1 MEPIANDVTLKAA
14 AAIILQAMEA
24 NAPVLDDAWD
34 AAHEVH
40 SEGDN
45 GNASDCAEA
54 FIRALAN
61 LIV

>member
-1 MEPIANDVTLKAA
+1 MEALVNDTTLKAA
-14 AAIILQAMEA
+14 AAIILLAMEA

-40 SEGDN
+40 SEKNN

-54 FIRALAN
+54 FVRALSN